1 MKAVAAWFIFPEGMS
16 RAQLKALAKMAKVT
30 GQDVGFIDILY
41 GDVGLDK
48 EFINSC
54 NSRKE
59 NYNSTSEGKCYHSD
73 WKFTGNLWGPKQ
85 RREAEVLKL
94 LGLTKQQL
102 SNYFDNPLKIEIP
115 ASCYCDDKS
124 RNKFLRNWKYIADT
138 LYVIVGVEFH
148 KYLLYEKDDTLL
160 IIHVSETI
168 DNWTDDCNFTCFQK

>member
-1 MKAVAAWFIFPEGMS
+1 MTFRMPVISFVVFSITAAMKT
-16 RAQLKALAKMAKVT
+16 LAKMAKAT
-30 GQDVGFIDILY
+30 GQDVGLIDILY
-41 GDVGLDK
+41 GGVDLDK
-48 EFINSC
+48 EFINPC

-85 RREAEVLKL
+85 RREAVLLKS
-94 LGLTKQQL
+94 LGLTKQQI

-115 ASCYCDDKS
+115 ASCYYDDKS

-138 LYVIVGVEFH
+138 FYAIAGVEFR

-160 IIHVSETI
+160 IISLFEII
-168 DNWTDDCNFTCFQK
+168 DNGGDGCNFTCFQK